1 MRRLYLSISVT
12 FLAAAAA
19 LAQPRPPEW
28 ATRLALP
35 GVPNLHRLDA
45 HVYRSAQPSARG
57 MRELEQL
64 GIKTVLCLRDFHD
77 DVDEARG
84 TKLRL
89 VRIELNAWHVDEAE
103 AQQALRVLLDPSGQ
117 PVLVHCQHGADRTG
131 LVSAL
136 YRMVVQGWDTEAAVD
151 EMVRGGYGYHTLWK
165 GLPRFLRR
173 VDAAAWRRAL
183 GLPPVP
189 PPVQAPPSP

>member
-1 MRRLYLSISVT
+1 MRRLSMSISVS

-19 LAQPRPPEW
+19 LAQQRPPEW
-28 ATRLALP
+28 ATPVALP

-45 HVYRSAQPSARG
+45 HVYRSAQPSALG
-57 MRELEQL
+57 MRELEKL
-64 GIKTVLCLRDFHD
+64 GITTVLCLRDLHD
-77 DVDEARG
+77 DVDEASG

-89 VRIELNAWHVDEAE
+89 VRVELNAWHVNEAE
-103 AQQALRVLLDPSGQ
+103 AQQALRVLVDPSNH

-136 YRMVVQGWDTEAAVD
+136 YRMVVQGWTAEAAVD

-165 GLPRFLRR
+165 GLPRFLRG
-173 VDAAAWRRAL
+173 VDATAWRRAL
-183 GLPPVP
+183 GLPPAARP
-189 PPVQAPPSP
+189 PAPSA

>member
-1 MRRLYLSISVT
+1 MRRLYLSISLT
-12 FLAAAAA
+12 LLAAAA
-19 LAQPRPPEW
+19 LAQPRPPAW

-45 HVYRSAQPSARG
+45 QVYRAAQPSALG
-57 MRELEQL
+57 MRELERL

-77 DVDEARG
+77 DVDEAKG

-103 AQQALRVLLDPSGQ
+103 AQQALRVLLDPASR

-136 YRMVVQGWDTEAAVD
+136 YRMVVQGWDAEAAVD

-183 GLPPVP
+183 GLPATVP
-189 PPVQAPPSP
+189 PPAPAPVSP